1 MFSDCR
7 CCLITAFVGDNKLI
21 LILSHTHR
29 SEADFITRM
38 FYFEPML
45 QLTHY

>member
-21 LILSHTHR
+21 LILSYLKR
-29 SEADFITRM
+29 G
-38 FYFEPML
+38 L
-45 QLTHY
+45 QLETTQNAVLT